1 MSLKKYNS
9 KVSGMRF
16 FIAFLVCSFMMNEN
30 VKANAFTEIF
40 GSEGASGIKNPKIR
54 SLSYAFQYLTLT
66 GSIGYVA
73 KQLHDSSFF
82 SPLNLTP
89 DSISNLSPL
98 GYKDYF
104 QINTHNANHLAVKAS
119 VDEINLINNFKN
131 ELTNNKF
138 SFSSIEFRNNG
149 NFSKNIYNLDERD
162 QLIERYIND

>member
-1 MSLKKYNS
+1 
-9 KVSGMRF
+9 MRF
-16 FIAFLVCSFMMNEN
+16 FIAFLVFSFIMNEN
-30 VKANAFTEIF
+30 LKANAFTEIF
-40 GSEGASGIKNPKIR
+40 GSEGAAGLQNSKVR
-54 SLSYAFQYLTLT
+54 SLSYAFQYLTLS
-66 GSIGYVA
+66 GSIGYVT
-73 KQLHDSSFF
+73 KQLHDSGFF

-119 VDEINLINNFKN
+119 VDEINLIKNFKN

-149 NFSKNIYNLDERD
+149 NFSKSIYNLDERD
-162 QLIERYIND
+162 QLIERYLND

>member
-1 MSLKKYNS
+1 M
-9 KVSGMRF
+9 
-16 FIAFLVCSFMMNEN
+16 
-30 VKANAFTEIF
+30 
-40 GSEGASGIKNPKIR
+40 
-54 SLSYAFQYLTLT
+54 
-66 GSIGYVA
+66 
-73 KQLHDSSFF
+73 
-82 SPLNLTP
+82 SPLNLNP
-89 DSISNLSPL
+89 DSISNLSSL

-149 NFSKNIYNLDERD
+149 NFSKSIYNLDERD

>member
-1 MSLKKYNS
+1 MSFNKYNS

-16 FIAFLVCSFMMNEN
+16 FIAFLVFSFMMNEN
-30 VKANAFTEIF
+30 LKANAFTEIF

-66 GSIGYVA
+66 GSIGYVG
-73 KQLHDSSFF
+73 KQLFDSGFL
-82 SPLNLTP
+82 SPLNLNP
-89 DSISNLSPL
+89 DSISNLSSL

-119 VDEINLINNFKN
+119 VDEINLVNNFKN

-149 NFSKNIYNLDERD
+149 NFSKSIYNLDERD
-162 QLIERYIND
+162 QLIERYLND

>member
-1 MSLKKYNS
+1 MVN
-9 KVSGMRF
+9 GMRF
-16 FIAFLVCSFMMNEN
+16 FLVFLVCSFMMYQNL
-30 VKANAFTEIF
+30 KANAFTEIF

-54 SLSYAFQYLTLT
+54 SLSYAFQYLTLS
-66 GSIGYVA
+66 GSIGYVG
-73 KQLHDSSFF
+73 KQLLDSGFL
-82 SPLNLTP
+82 SPLNLNP
-89 DSISNLSPL
+89 DSIINLSPL

-149 NFSKNIYNLDERD
+149 NLSKSIYNLDERD
-162 QLIERYIND
+162 QLIERYLND